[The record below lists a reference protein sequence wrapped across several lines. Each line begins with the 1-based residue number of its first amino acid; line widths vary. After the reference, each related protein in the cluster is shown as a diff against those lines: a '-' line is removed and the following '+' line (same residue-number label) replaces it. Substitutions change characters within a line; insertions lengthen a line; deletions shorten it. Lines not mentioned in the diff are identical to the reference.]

1 MRLFRRRRG
10 HRRAR
15 ELAPEDILLDAENL
29 PDFDHARLE
38 GKLEQPIPRSTYRGA
53 QVIVVCM
60 LLVLV
65 GKAAHL
71 ELVKGAEYAAQSER
85 NRVRPEV
92 IFASRGAILDRN
104 GVTLVSNKDSEDGRV
119 KRLYA
124 SPGFGHLLGY
134 VSYPKKD
141 TSGNYYDTEIK
152 GLSGVEAALN
162 EELAG
167 TNGRLLIEEDARG
180 SIQSQGTVLP
190 PVNGA
195 NVALAIDER
204 AQRALHTAVAGL
216 AEKVPYMGGA
226 GILMDA
232 HTGEVHALVSYP
244 EFDPNILSSGTPADV
259 IASYQTD
266 SRKIFLDRAVAG
278 LYTPGSIVKPMEAAG
293 ALSDGLIT
301 PETTV
306 YSKGYISIPN
316 PYNPDK
322 PTIFKDWKAHGS
334 TDTRAAIAWSSDA
347 FFYSIGGGYEHV
359 KGLGIE
365 RLKYWYDSFGFTSPT
380 GIELFGEKTGF
391 VPTPAWK
398 EKTLNEP
405 WRIGDTYNT
414 SIGQYAMQVTPL
426 EAARAVAAVANG
438 GKLVRPTILK
448 GKPPEGQSIAIS
460 QYALQVAREGMR
472 EAVTYGTAKGLGDLS
487 YVSLAAKTGTAQ
499 LGFKNEWHNS
509 WVVGFFP
516 YEKPKYVFVV
526 LMERGPAS
534 NSLGGV
540 YVMHQTLQELHRTAP
555 EYFAE

>member
-1 MRLFRRRRG
+1 M
-10 HRRAR
+10 
-15 ELAPEDILLDAENL
+15 LDAENL

-38 GKLEQPIPRSTYRGA
+38 GRLEKPVPTSTYRGA
-53 QVIVVCM
+53 QIIVVCM

-85 NRVRPEV
+85 NRLRPEV
-92 IFASRGAILDRN
+92 IFASRGAIVDRN
-104 GVTLVSNKDSEDGRV
+104 GIALVSNHVGDD
-119 KRLYA
+119 KRIQRQYA

-141 TSGNYYDTEIK
+141 SSGNYYDTEIK

-162 EELAG
+162 DELAG
-167 TNGRLLIEEDARG
+167 VNGRLLVEEDARG
-180 SIQSQGTVLP
+180 RVQSQGTISP
-190 PVNGA
+190 ATDGA
-195 NVALAIDER
+195 TVTLSVDER
-204 AQRALHTAVAGL
+204 AQRALHRAVGGL
-216 AEKVPYMGGA
+216 AERIPYMGGA

-232 HTGEVHALVSYP
+232 HTGEVLALVSYP
-244 EFDPNILSSGTPADV
+244 EFDPNILSSGTPASV

-266 SRKIFLDRAVAG
+266 SRKVFLDRAVAG
-278 LYTPGSIVKPMEAAG
+278 LYTPGSIIKPMEAAG

-316 PYNPDK
+316 PYNPSK
-322 PTIFKDWKAHGS
+322 PSIFNDWKAHGS
-334 TDTRAAIAWSSDA
+334 TDTRAAIAVSSDA
-347 FFYSIGGGYEHV
+347 FFYSIGGGYEHI

-391 VPTPAWK
+391 VPTPKWK
-398 EKTLNEP
+398 EDTFNEP
-405 WRIGDTYNT
+405 WRLGDTYNT
-414 SIGQYAMQVTPL
+414 AIGQYAMQVTPL

-438 GKLVRPTILK
+438 GKLVRPTIIK
-448 GKPPEGQSIAIS
+448 GKLPEGQSIAIS
-460 QYALQVAREGMR
+460 QHALQVAREGMR
-472 EAVTYGTAKGLGDLS
+472 QAVTHGTAKGLNDLS

-499 LGFKNEWHNS
+499 LGFNNEWHNS
-509 WVVGFFP
+509 WLVGFFP

-540 YVMHQTLQELHRTAP
+540 FVMHQFLQELRTTAP
-555 EYFAE
+555 EYFQE